1 MPLEPNWKNSGQN
14 SNFNVWR
21 NVMNRTP
28 STPNPY
34 LIPLEDVRVA
44 SPCRADWSR
53 MEGNDRVRFCQS
65 CAKNVYNLSSLSK
78 VDAEKLIAEKEGKLC
93 VRYYQRED
101 GTILTDNCPVGL
113 KIVRRPFKFLLAGFA
128 ALLASGAA
136 LVAKEASSP
145 TPSGQLSNTRFCDTS
160 LVRSIINRFEG
171 PHNMTAVAGGITMG
185 KPAPPI
191 MGDIAPAPQPTPTPT
206 PNPEK

>member
-1 MPLEPNWKNSGQN
+1 
-14 SNFNVWR
+14 
-21 NVMNRTP
+21 MNRTP

-34 LIPLEDVRVA
+34 LIPLENVRVA
-44 SPCRADWSR
+44 SPCRADWNR
-53 MEGNDRVRFCQS
+53 MEGDDRVRHCQS
-65 CAKNVYNLSSLSK
+65 CAKNVYNLSAISK
-78 VDAEKLIAEKEGKLC
+78 ADAEKLITEKEGNLC
-93 VRYYQRED
+93 VRFYQRED

-136 LVAKEASSP
+136 LVAKEAS
-145 TPSGQLSNTRFCDTS
+145 TPSTPQETGTRFCDTS
-160 LVRSIINRFEG
+160 LVRSIIDRLEG
-171 PHNMTAVAGGITMG
+171 RSNMTNMTAVAGGMTMG

-206 PNPEK
+206 PEPEE